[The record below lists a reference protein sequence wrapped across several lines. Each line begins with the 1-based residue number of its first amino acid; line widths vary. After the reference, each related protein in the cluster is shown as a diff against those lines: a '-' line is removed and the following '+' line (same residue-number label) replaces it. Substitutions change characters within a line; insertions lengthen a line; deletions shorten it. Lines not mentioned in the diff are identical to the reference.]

1 MDTQNRS
8 NALFPR
14 VANGNQSNAVQQ
26 ANAHMSA
33 AFGNRVNN
41 RSATGSQN
49 LFNIIQQILNQ
60 LWNRPANPAVP
71 DMRAV
76 YGAPVPN
83 PTPAP
88 PDNRAIYGAPV
99 PNPTPAPPDN
109 RAIYGAPV
117 PNPTPAPPDNR
128 AVYGTPVVPSPNLP
142 IDGGWAQPV
151 YGAPVVDQPVD
162 LNGGDALPVYG
173 GPNIPK
179 DLVLPQA

>member
-14 VANGNQSNAVQQ
+14 VANGNQTSAVQQ
-26 ANAHMSA
+26 ASNQMSA
-33 AFGNRVNN
+33 AFGNRVNSN
-41 RSATGSQN
+41 SASNNPHN
-49 LFNIIQQILNQ
+49 LFNLIQQILNQ
-60 LWNRPANPAVP
+60 LWNRSANPSVP
-71 DMRAV
+71 DIRAV

-99 PNPTPAPPDN
+99 PNPTPTPPDN

-117 PNPTPAPPDNR
+117 PNP
-128 AVYGTPVVPSPNLP
+128 NLP
-142 IDGGWAQPV
+142 IDNGGGWAQPV
-151 YGAPVVDQPVD
+151 YGAPVD

-179 DLVLPQA
+179 DLVLPSA

>member
-14 VANGNQSNAVQQ
+14 VANGNQTSAVQQ
-26 ANAHMSA
+26 ASNQMSA
-33 AFGNRVNN
+33 AFGNRVNSN
-41 RSATGSQN
+41 STSNNPQN
-49 LFNIIQQILNQ
+49 LFNLIQQILNQ
-60 LWNRPANPAVP
+60 LWNRSANPSIP
-71 DMRAV
+71 DIREV

-83 PTPAP
+83 PTPTPPDNRAIYGAPVPNPTPTP

-117 PNPTPAPPDNR
+117 PNP
-128 AVYGTPVVPSPNLP
+128 NLP
-142 IDGGWAQPV
+142 IDNGGGWAQPV
-151 YGAPVVDQPVD
+151 YGAPVD

-179 DLVLPQA
+179 DLVLPSA

>member
-109 RAIYGAPV
+109 RA
-117 PNPTPAPPDNR
+117 
-128 AVYGTPVVPSPNLP
+128 VYGTPVVPSPNLP